1 LLINNNLKQ
10 NKMKQSQKIT
20 VVVFLILG
28 TILIVNQLINDFN
41 FTL

>member
-1 LLINNNLKQ
+1 
-10 NKMKQSQKIT
+10 MKNSQKLT

-28 TILIVNQLINDFN
+28 AILVSNQLINNFD